1 MGVLRP
7 LPSTLT
13 NTAYVFPPSSGVSHW
28 SALEHR
34 VACHPVYGSSQHS
47 QGPYFLGSTC
57 ESESSCPR
65 SNFLN
70 FGKSHFRWMTLTIA
84 DLVQKVALLELGM
97 TSPELGIMRFTV
109 ANDCESS
116 ECWQHIVSG
125 TVMMAKEI
133 NISKNPSFFL
143 YVLSKSWCYWWWE
156 WSPNK

>member
-7 LPSTLT
+7 LPSTLA
-13 NTAYVFPPSSGVSHW
+13 NTAYLLPPSSGVWHW

-47 QGPYFLGSTC
+47 TGSYFFGNTR

-84 DLVQKVALLELGM
+84 DLVQRVTLPELGM
-97 TSPELGIMRFTV
+97 TPLELGIMCFTV
-109 ANDCESS
+109 ANDYDSS

-125 TVMMAKEI
+125 TVMMAKGI
-133 NISKNPSFFL
+133 NISKNLAFFL
-143 YVLSKSWCYWWWE
+143 YILSKSWCYWWWE
-156 WSPNK
+156 WSPNT